1 MLHPTKKEVKSCFPY
16 KAMSKFYELRDFPLF
31 TGCAIEEFLQQ
42 TSNRIS
48 TYKKDDLIA
57 LQGAPCLSLMLLC
70 TGELSARMVNDEG
83 KEIIIERLNAPE
95 VLAPAFLYS
104 SENFFPVTLKAETEV
119 RIWTLSREGFLD
131 LMTTDKNVLRNFLQH
146 ISDRS
151 VFLSKK
157 LNEFALQN
165 LNERIVNYLKRH
177 GQIQN
182 IQEVA
187 SIIGVARPSLSRAI
201 SVLINE
207 GVIEKEEN
215 RYKLKNE

>member
-1 MLHPTKKEVKSCFPY
+1 
-16 KAMSKFYELRDFPLF
+16 
-31 TGCAIEEFLQQ
+31 
-42 TSNRIS
+42 
-48 TYKKDDLIA
+48 
-57 LQGAPCLSLMLLC
+57 
-70 TGELSARMVNDEG
+70 
-83 KEIIIERLNAPE
+83 
-95 VLAPAFLYS
+95 
-104 SENFFPVTLKAETEV
+104 
-119 RIWTLSREGFLD
+119 
-131 LMTTDKNVLRNFLQH
+131 MTTDKNVLRNFLQH

>member
-1 MLHPTKKEVKSCFPY
+1 M
-16 KAMSKFYELRDFPLF
+16 
-31 TGCAIEEFLQQ
+31 
-42 TSNRIS
+42 
-48 TYKKDDLIA
+48 
-57 LQGAPCLSLMLLC
+57 
-70 TGELSARMVNDEG
+70 
-83 KEIIIERLNAPE
+83 
-95 VLAPAFLYS
+95 APAFLYS

>member
-1 MLHPTKKEVKSCFPY
+1 
-16 KAMSKFYELRDFPLF
+16 MSKFYELRDFPLF

-70 TGELSARMVNDEG
+70 AGELSARMVNDEG

-151 VFLSKK
+151 VFLSK
-157 LNEFALQN
+157 
-165 LNERIVNYLKRH
+165 
-177 GQIQN
+177 
-182 IQEVA
+182 
-187 SIIGVARPSLSRAI
+187 
-201 SVLINE
+201 
-207 GVIEKEEN
+207 
-215 RYKLKNE
+215 